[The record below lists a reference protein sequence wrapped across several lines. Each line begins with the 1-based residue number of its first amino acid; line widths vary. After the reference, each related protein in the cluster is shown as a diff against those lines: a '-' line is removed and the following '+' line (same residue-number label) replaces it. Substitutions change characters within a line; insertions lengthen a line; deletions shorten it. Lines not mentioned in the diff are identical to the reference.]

1 MPYKT
6 LTPTQ
11 VRILELLFENP
22 ILSGE
27 KIAKT
32 LNISR
37 TAVWKNIQIL
47 IRSGYPI
54 TSEKKGYKLM
64 SKDVLLPNKLESLL
78 KILDP
83 KFKVY
88 HFWETSS
95 TMDVAKDL
103 AEREDLALVIA
114 ERQTFGRGRLS
125 RPWISNEGGIWM
137 SLLIKLPLSLKESFV
152 LSYMVS
158 LSVVEVLRKLV
169 SPRFF
174 LKWPNDVVYQENE
187 EEFKKVAGVLI
198 EVEAEMDKLK
208 YAIIGIGINV
218 NNRIA
223 NLEPTGTSLL
233 EITAQ
238 KWDRHL
244 IISECLALF
253 LKYLKTDPYETLN
266 KWKAYSVTLGR
277 IVKVIQPGREIL
289 GKALDISEDGA
300 LILEINHTQI
310 KIYSGDCINLRT
322 SS

>member
-1 MPYKT
+1 MLYKT

-11 VRILELLFENP
+11 IKILELLFDNQ

-27 KIAKT
+27 KIAKM

-54 TSEKKGYKLM
+54 ASKKKGYQLM
-64 SKDVLLPNKLESLL
+64 SKDVILPNKLESLL
-78 KILDP
+78 RVLDP
-83 KFKVY
+83 RFKVY
-88 HFWETSS
+88 HLWETSS
-95 TMDVAKDL
+95 TMDIAKNL
-103 AEREDLALVIA
+103 AEKEDLALVIA
-114 ERQTFGRGRLS
+114 ERQIAGRGRLN

-137 SLLIKLPLSLKESFV
+137 SLLIKPFLSLKEAFI
-152 LSYMVS
+152 LSYLVS
-158 LSVVEVLRKLV
+158 LSVVEMLRKLV
-169 SPRFF
+169 SSNFF
-174 LKWPNDVVYQENE
+174 LKWPNDVIYQENE

-198 EVEAEMDKLK
+198 EVEAEIDKLK

-218 NNRIA
+218 NNMISDF
-223 NLEPTGTSLL
+223 EPRAASLL

-244 IISECLALF
+244 IISELLEILF
-253 LKYLKTDPYETLN
+253 KYLRNDPHEVLN
-266 KWKAYSVTLGR
+266 KWKSYSVTLGR
-277 IVKVIQPGREIL
+277 IVKVIQPSREII

-300 LILEINHTQI
+300 LILEVNHKQI
-310 KIYSGDCINLRT
+310 KVYSGDCINLRT